1 MNALSE
7 ANTKFTVD
15 ILQKLGTSADNAFF
29 SPLSISSALSMV
41 LLGARGNTAQEI
53 EEVLHFSEVTG
64 EKAKSTACHA
74 EDAEILTQQFQKL
87 LNELN
92 KPTDTFEL
100 KTANCLY
107 GEKNFQFLQEY
118 LDKVKKGYQANVES
132 LDFVHKA
139 EESRKKINTW
149 VESQTNEKIKDLFPD
164 GSLDASTVLVLVNA
178 IYFKGKWDQKFPKEN
193 TEEGTFWLSKDVS
206 TPVKMMKQTER
217 FKFASLEDEQVKILE
232 IPYKGKELS
241 MVVLLPSEVDGLQK
255 LQDKLTAEKL
265 LDWTSSQNMSEEKL
279 YLCLPRFKMEKK
291 YDLKDTLEH
300 LGMVDVFDGQKAD
313 LSGMSQHGPLV
324 VTKALHQS
332 FVEVTEEGTEAA
344 AATGVE
350 VGLTSTRVVEEFCC
364 DHPFLF
370 FIKEN
375 KNNCILFFGRFASP
389 SVQ

>member
-7 ANTKFTVD
+7 ANTKFMVD
-15 ILQKLGTSADNAFF
+15 FLRNLGTSADNAFF
-29 SPLSISSALSMV
+29 SPLSISSALSVV

-53 EEVLHFSEVTG
+53 EEVLHFNEITG
-64 EKAKSTACHA
+64 EKAKLTACHA
-74 EDAEILTQQFQKL
+74 EESETVNQQFQKL
-87 LNELN
+87 LTELN

-107 GEKNFQFLQEY
+107 GGKTFQFLQEY
-118 LDKVKKGYQANVES
+118 LDNVKKFYLASVES
-132 LDFVHKA
+132 LDFLHKA
-139 EESRKKINTW
+139 QESRKKINTW
-149 VESQTNEKIKDLFPD
+149 VESQTNEKIKDLFPVD
-164 GSLDASTVLVLVNA
+164 SIGSNTVLVLVNA
-178 IYFKGKWDQKFPKEN
+178 IYFKGKWDQEFPKEN
-193 TEEGTFWLSKDVS
+193 TEEGTFWLNKDVS

-255 LQDKLTAEKL
+255 LQDKLTADKL
-265 LDWTSSQNMSEEKL
+265 LDWTSSQNMSEIRL
-279 YLCLPRFKMEKK
+279 RLCLPRFKMEKK
-291 YDLKDTLEH
+291 YDLEDTLKH

-344 AATGVE
+344 AASGVL
-350 VGLTSTRVVEEFCC
+350 VGRTSTRVVEEFCC

-375 KNNCILFFGRFASP
+375 KNNYILFFGRFASP